1 MKKLG
6 VLVSGAGTNLQ
17 ALLEAAELPGYPAAI
32 ALVISNISGVRALD
46 RARQSGIPALVVPHQ
61 GRSREDFERE
71 LITHLEKAG
80 VDLVVLAGF
89 MRVLSPVFVRHYKGR
104 LINIHPA
111 LLPSFP
117 GTRAIDQAWNYG
129 AKVTGV
135 TVHFVDEGMDTGPI
149 ILQKEVP
156 IDERDDL
163 SSLERKIHQ
172 VEHQIYPEAVRLVAL
187 GRATMPESPERR
199 VRLREV

>member
-6 VLVSGAGTNLQ
+6 ILVSGAGTNLQ
-17 ALLEAAELPGYPAAI
+17 ALMEAAQLPGFPAEI
-32 ALVISNISGVRALD
+32 ILVISNISGVKALD
-46 RARQSGIPALVVPHQ
+46 RARQMSLPTEIVPHQ
-61 GRSREDFERE
+61 GRSREDFERDM
-71 LITHLEKAG
+71 ITRLDKAQ

-89 MRVLSPVFVRHYKGR
+89 MRVLSPVFVRHFRGR

-156 IDERDDL
+156 IDEKDDL
-163 SSLERKIHQ
+163 SSLERKIHL

-187 GRATMPESPERR
+187 GRATLPDPPERR
-199 VRLREV
+199 VRIREV